1 MKYPTFSKIYSTII
15 WYNVENCTVEPG

>member
-15 WYNVENCTVEPG
+15 WYNVENCTVEPV